1 MKRILGLSMLAAA
14 LAACDD
20 SPTEPKARLPA
31 VGEQIQLNVQFDDN
45 CDNAVMRTGR
55 VAAVSNRAILV
66 HDATNP
72 TGGFSDADYQE
83 FATSYDNLVWP
94 VVTRTFGE
102 PEDIDRN
109 DRVVFF
115 VTRAINDL
123 TSPSSGT
130 YINGLFFSRDLFPTK
145 DKDNLQACPSS
156 NVGEV
161 IYVLAPDPGR
171 GGAFSYGSAKQ
182 NMVGV
187 MAHET
192 QHLIS
197 ASRRLYTLKVTG
209 TEWNET
215 VWLNEGMSH
224 IAEELVFYEASGTTP
239 RRNLDRPTLQS
250 SARIANAFNAFM
262 VSNASRYLN
271 HVTDAERDSPYQT
284 DDDVATRGAIWD
296 FLRYAADRRAGD
308 DQQLWNTLL
317 NSRTT
322 GMTNLR
328 AALGTEPVPL
338 FRDWAVSVYMDD
350 AVPGTEARFTQPS
363 WNFRS
368 VFTSGLQLRNRRLAS
383 GVPVSLSLVPGG
395 AAYLRFGVGAAR
407 AEVRVTSGGQAP
419 AGACAAVPALAVGQ
433 VHALPAAAGQALCVD
448 GAGDYTLVAFYGAEA
463 EGDGLGVDVT
473 ATGIQ
478 AVAATPSPSV
488 GPGDRPAFS
497 FDVPPVYREDV
508 EVRRRLHAHQRE
520 MAGYVAGGARYS
532 AASAAPDPAKLYLAV
547 GRTR

>member
-20 SPTEPKARLPA
+20 SPTEPKARLPG
-31 VGEQIQLNVQFDDN
+31 VGDQIQLNVQFDDN
-45 CDNAVMRTGR
+45 CGNAVMRTGR
-55 VAAVSNRAILV
+55 VAAVSGRAIMV

-72 TGGFSDADYQE
+72 QGGFSDADYQE
-83 FATSYDNLVWP
+83 FAASFDNLVWP
-94 VVTRTFGE
+94 VVTRNFGE

-123 TSPSSGT
+123 TSPAAGT

-145 DKDNLQACPSS
+145 DKNNLQGCPSS

-161 IYVLAPDPGR
+161 IYLLAPDPGR
-171 GGAFSYGSAKQ
+171 GGAFSLGSAKQ

-197 ASRRLYTLKVTG
+197 ASRRLYTLRVAG

-224 IAEELVFYEASGTTP
+224 IAEELVFYDASGTSP

-250 SARIANAFNAFM
+250 SARTANAFNAFM

-271 HVTDAERDSPYQT
+271 HLTDPERDSPYQT
-284 DDDVATRGAIWD
+284 DDDVGTRGAIWN

-328 AALGTEPVPL
+328 AALGTDMVPPC
-338 FRDWAVSVYMDD
+338 S
-350 AVPGTEARFTQPS
+350 
-363 WNFRS
+363 
-368 VFTSGLQLRNRRLAS
+368 
-383 GVPVSLSLVPGG
+383 
-395 AAYLRFGVGAAR
+395 
-407 AEVRVTSGGQAP
+407 
-419 AGACAAVPALAVGQ
+419 
-433 VHALPAAAGQALCVD
+433 
-448 GAGDYTLVAFYGAEA
+448 
-463 EGDGLGVDVT
+463 
-473 ATGIQ
+473 ATGRCRCTWT
-478 AVAATPSPSV
+478 TPCR
-488 GPGDRPAFS
+488 GPRPAS
-497 FDVPPVYREDV
+497 RS
-508 EVRRRLHAHQRE
+508 R
-520 MAGYVAGGARYS
+520 AGTS
-532 AASAAPDPAKLYLAV
+532 AASSPRGSSCGPAGWRAGRRPRCRWCRAAR
-547 GRTR
+547 RTCASAWARRAPRCG